1 MIPCT
6 DETVLQKMVQAERLW
21 LFLDYDGTLADF
33 APTPE
38 DIIPDEALIALI
50 ADLVSQP
57 DIQVTIISGRR
68 LAHIQSLIPLP
79 GILMAGTYGLELNTP
94 EGETIYRVAYDGIRP
109 LLAELKEEWGLL
121 LAGRSGFFLEDKRW
135 TLAIHAKDAAEEEA
149 NSVIEQARQQA
160 HALLERAPGDLFRLQ
175 GGHRFLECGPR
186 AADKKRTVKHILST
200 YPWADDALL
209 VYLGDD
215 DKDEVAF
222 EAIQEQGGVVA
233 AVGERLRHSAAS
245 CWLASPQA
253 VRRWLQVVVEARK
266 ESRQPS

>member
-6 DETVLQKMVQAERLW
+6 DEIVLQKMVQAERLW

-33 APTPE
+33 AHTPE
-38 DIIPDEALIALI
+38 DIIPDAALIGLI
-50 ADLVSQP
+50 ADLASQP

-68 LAHIQSLIPLP
+68 LAHIQSLLPLP
-79 GILMAGTYGLELNTP
+79 GILMAGTYGLELYTP
-94 EGETIYRVAYDGIRP
+94 EGETINRVDYDRIRP

-149 NSVIEQARQQA
+149 NRVIEQAREQA
-160 HALLERAPGDLFRLQ
+160 HALLERAPGDHFHLQ

-186 AADKKRTVKHILST
+186 AADKKRTVEHILAT

-233 AVGERLRHSAAS
+233 AVGQRLRYSAAS

-253 VRRWLQVVVEARK
+253 VRRWLQGVVEARK
-266 ESRQPS
+266 ESR